1 MRCVEKLYYYRWG
14 RRCRKKLIY
23 LIVKSA
29 IFNIGNYDRYCK
41 ITVQCGNN
49 AIDCAKKAIEKLNE
63 CLDNGFYQ
71 VAEYKNGELMI
82 TVSDPPVWVTQMKN
96 EITDL

>member
-1 MRCVEKLYYYRWG
+1 MIDV
-14 RRCRKKLIY
+14 
-23 LIVKSA
+23 
-29 IFNIGNYDRYCK
+29 DK
-41 ITVQCGNN
+41 ITVQCGNK
-49 AIDCAKKAIEKLNE
+49 AIDGAKITIEKLNE

>member
-1 MRCVEKLYYYRWG
+1 M
-14 RRCRKKLIY
+14 
-23 LIVKSA
+23 
-29 IFNIGNYDRYCK
+29 
-41 ITVQCGNN
+41 Q
-49 AIDCAKKAIEKLNE
+49 KKAIEKLNG

-82 TVSDPPVWVTQMKN
+82 TVSDPPVWVTKMKN

>member
-1 MRCVEKLYYYRWG
+1 MIDV
-14 RRCRKKLIY
+14 
-23 LIVKSA
+23 
-29 IFNIGNYDRYCK
+29 DK

-49 AIDCAKKAIEKLNE
+49 AIDGAKITIEKSNE

-82 TVSDPPVWVTQMKN
+82 TVSDPPVWVTHMKN

>member
-1 MRCVEKLYYYRWG
+1 MDIIYFDNSATTKIKTEVLNEMMPYLTTEYGNASSLYSIG
-14 RRCRKKLIY
+14 RK
-23 LIVKSA
+23 
-29 IFNIGNYDRYCK
+29 
-41 ITVQCGNN
+41 
-49 AIDCAKKAIEKLNE
+49 AKKAIEKLNE